1 MNSNQLRLMAASTG
15 ALLLVA
21 ASYRTQTPRVMSDT
35 ANAFLASLTAEQKGK
50 AVFAFEDDERKNWH
64 FIPKVRKGLP
74 LKQMSHEQRHL
85 AHALLSA
92 GVSQQGYQKAM
103 SIMSLEDILRQLEK
117 DTTGRRDPEQYFFSI
132 FGTPSEGGT
141 WAYRVEGHHLALN
154 WTIAKNRVASSPM
167 FFGTNP
173 AEIKEGPRKGL
184 RVLGREEDLGR
195 DLRVALTAEQVKTA
209 VVAEV
214 AYKDIFTMADRVAAL
229 KGQPNGLSAAKM
241 TGKQRE
247 MLAALL
253 DEYVS
258 NVPEQ
263 AAATRAAQV
272 KAAGT
277 NLYFAWAGTAAK
289 GEGHY
294 YRVQGPTFLV
304 EYDNTQN
311 NNNHVHSVWR
321 DYAGDFG
328 VDLLGDHVKAN
339 HSKE

>member
-1 MNSNQLRLMAASTG
+1 
-15 ALLLVA
+15 
-21 ASYRTQTPRVMSDT
+21 
-35 ANAFLASLTAEQKGK
+35 
-50 AVFAFEDDERKNWH
+50 
-64 FIPKVRKGLP
+64 
-74 LKQMSHEQRHL
+74 
-85 AHALLSA
+85 
-92 GVSQQGYQKAM
+92 
-103 SIMSLEDILRQLEK
+103 MSLEDILRQLEK

-132 FGTPSEGGT
+132 FGTPSESGT

-154 WTIAKNRVASSPM
+154 WTIVKNRVASSPM

-195 DLRVALTAEQVKTA
+195 ALRVALTPEQLKTA
-209 VVAEV
+209 VVSET
-214 AYKDIFTMADRVAAL
+214 AYKDIFTMADRKAAL

-241 TGKQRE
+241 TPKQRE
-247 MLAALL
+247 LLAALL
-253 DEYVS
+253 DEYAS

-263 AAATRAAQV
+263 AAATRTAQI
-272 KAAGT
+272 KAAGN
-277 NLYFAWAGTAAK
+277 NLFFAWAGTAGQ

-321 DYAGDFG
+321 DLAGDFG
-328 VDLLGDHVKAN
+328 YDLLGAHVQAS
-339 HSKE
+339 HSK

>member
-50 AVFAFEDDERKNWH
+50 AMFAFEDDERKNWH

-117 DTTGRRDPEQYFFSI
+117 DTAGRRDPEQYFFSI

-195 DLRVALTAEQVKTA
+195 ELRVALTAEQVKTA

-229 KGQPNGLSAAKM
+229 KGQPNGLSA
-241 TGKQRE
+241 GKQRE

-289 GEGHY
+289 GEGQY